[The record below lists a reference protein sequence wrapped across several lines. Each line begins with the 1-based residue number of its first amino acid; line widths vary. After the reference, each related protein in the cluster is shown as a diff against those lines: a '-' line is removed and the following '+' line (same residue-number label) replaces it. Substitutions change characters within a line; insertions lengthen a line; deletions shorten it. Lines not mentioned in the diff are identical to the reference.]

1 MILEHRAVAKH
12 CPSHGEEI
20 LKVIFSDWIVAHF
33 EPGTGETNGAQSDAQ
48 PVADWRAI
56 SLPGDIHEGL
66 FTDGEIC
73 DFHGEG
79 GEAACKWISAKEWW
93 WRHSF
98 DAAPCTPGER
108 LILRFQGLDTFATIY
123 LNGAEIGRSDNMF
136 LGQDIDVTELVRAGA
151 NLLALRF
158 DPVAL
163 RLEGRTASSW
173 PGIGAGVE
181 ETKRNLVRKAQFGW
195 GWDWGPSLPTIGI
208 WRPVELKRERG
219 AAIAALQFRTLALSD
234 DGSAEVRVDVEI
246 EAFAAVASLALDIA
260 IAGPDGALLLS
271 QPCDLSRKGERD
283 VATLTAR
290 IADARLWWTADLGE
304 QPLYQVNA
312 TLRQGADELDRRELR
327 VGIRTIVLDTS
338 PDPDE
343 PGTEFFRFILNGR
356 SIFAKG
362 ACWIPAHS
370 LVGALTREHYRPL
383 IEATA
388 RGGMNMLRV
397 WGGGIY
403 EHDAF
408 YDLCDEQGVLVWQ
421 DFMFA
426 CSPYPENYPDLV
438 ASIEAEAAYQVQ
450 RLRHHP
456 SLALWCG
463 NNENQFIQDFVNEA
477 VGVKLPL
484 EGTLFYDRIIPEQVA
499 KLDPAVPYWPG
510 SPFGGPHANSMKA
523 GDLHNWTVWHGLP
536 PVPDDKSTGPV
547 DRSPEGVAYQRYA
560 EDMGR
565 FISEFGI
572 QASPVMETLRRS
584 VPADQLSL
592 KSPAMENRIK
602 DNPTNK
608 VDAMLEPATGL
619 PSTMEEYVDFTQITQ
634 AEGLKFG
641 IEHYRRRK
649 PHCSGTL
656 IWQLNDCW
664 PGVSWSLLDFY
675 GFAKAGYHYVRRVY
689 APLMASF
696 KPLEDGS
703 VELWITNDQA
713 RDASGG
719 LVIELVDMN
728 SGTIW
733 HDTVRYS
740 VPDNGSERV
749 WSAVAEHIAAAPSRV
764 LTVRAA
770 DEAFPANR
778 HFFAAIKDLDRPKD
792 VTPSVAIEQLGPNEV
807 KITLGAAA
815 YLYFVHLLVPSET
828 ALFSDN
834 YFDMAAGET
843 RTVTVSDVA
852 RPLSAADIVV
862 RSC

>member
-1 MILEHRAVAKH
+1 
-12 CPSHGEEI
+12 
-20 LKVIFSDWIVAHF
+20 VIFSDWMVAHF
-33 EPGTGETNGAQSDAQ
+33 EPRAGETNGASGDTPSAG
-48 PVADWRAI
+48 DWRAVTV
-56 SLPGDIHEGL
+56 PGDVHQAL
-66 FTDGEIC
+66 FFAGDIP

-79 GEAACKWISAKEWW
+79 GEEARQWICAKEWW
-93 WRHSF
+93 WRRNF
-98 DAAPCTPGER
+98 EAAPAVAGDR
-108 LILRFQGLDTFATIY
+108 LILNFQGLDTFATIY
-123 LNGAEIGRSDNMF
+123 LNGSEIGASENMF
-136 LGQDIDVTELVRAGA
+136 VGKEIDVTDRVLAGS
-151 NLLALRF
+151 NILAIRF
-158 DPVAL
+158 DPVPL

-173 PGIGAGVE
+173 PGIGASVE
-181 ETKRNLVRKAQFGW
+181 VTKRNLVRKAQFGW
-195 GWDWGPSLPTIGI
+195 GWDWGPSLPTVGI
-208 WRPVELKRERG
+208 WRSVELKRQRW
-219 AAIAALQFRTLALSD
+219 AAIDMLQFRTLSLTA
-234 DGSAEVRVDVEI
+234 DGSAEIRIDAEI
-246 EAFAAVASLALDIA
+246 EAFSGDAPPTLHIEIAA
-260 IAGPDGALLLS
+260 PDGTVIVSEPA
-271 QPCDLSRKGERD
+271 DLTRKGDRD
-283 VATLTAR
+283 VAELTTR
-290 IADARLWWTADLGE
+290 IAGAQLWWTADLGA
-304 QPLYQVNA
+304 QPFYRVTA
-312 TLRQGADELDRRELR
+312 TLRQGTDELDRKDLR
-327 VGIRTIVLDTS
+327 VGIRTIELDTS
-338 PDPDE
+338 PDAAE
-343 PGTEFFRFILNGR
+343 PGTDFFRFVLNGR
-356 SIFAKG
+356 PIFAKG

-370 LVGALTREHYRPL
+370 LVGVLTREHYRPL

-388 RGGMNMLRV
+388 RGGMNMLRI

-438 ASIEAEAAYQVQ
+438 ESIAAEAAYQVR

-477 VGVKLPL
+477 VGAKLPL
-484 EGTLFYDRIIPEQVA
+484 EGSLFYDKIIPDAVA
-499 KLDPAVPYWPG
+499 KHDPAVPYWPG
-510 SPFGGPHANSMKA
+510 SPFGGPHANSMRS

-536 PVPDDKSTGPV
+536 PVPDDKSTGAV
-547 DRSPEGVAYQRYA
+547 DLSPEGVAYQRYA

-602 DNPTNK
+602 DNPKNK

-619 PSTMEEYVDFTQITQ
+619 PSNLQEYVDFTQIVQ

-641 IEHYRRRK
+641 IEHFRRRK

-689 APLMASF
+689 APLLASF

-703 VELWITNDQA
+703 VELWITNDEA
-713 RDASGG
+713 RDVSGD
-719 LVIELVDMN
+719 LVVELVDMN
-728 SGTIW
+728 NGIVWTETL
-733 HDTVRYS
+733 DYS
-740 VPDNGSERV
+740 VPDNGSQPV
-749 WSAVAEHIAAAPSRV
+749 WRAEAARIAAGAGHV
-764 LTVRAA
+764 LTVRAS

-778 HFFAAIKDLDRPKD
+778 HFFAAIKDLDRPK
-792 VTPSVAIEQLGPNEV
+792 TAQPGFAIEQAGPNELRV
-807 KITLGAAA
+807 TLDAPA
-815 YLYFVHLLVPSET
+815 YLFFVHLLVPSET
-828 ALFSDN
+828 AKFSDN
-834 YFDMAAGET
+834 YFDLAAGET
-843 RTVTVSDVA
+843 RLITIRDA
-852 RPLSAADIVV
+852 DRPLRVEDVTV